1 MEQNAQRELREV
13 SPEWTLGELMA
24 RIAKALVSDGPA
36 LAFSSTSFTNVP
48 PRISIVVK
56 TTGSSGVA
64 KEVGLSSGALLSSA
78 KASHKFLGAEFGN
91 TWSLLLPLTHIAGIN
106 VLIRS
111 LELGTEP
118 IDLRNHEGEY
128 PQADFTA
135 IENLMSLALL
145 SGQSI
150 TAEEAL
156 RALTAADLADQAHR
170 AIRTLS
176 QGQKQRIALARL
188 RLPNP
193 KPLWILDEP
202 FNALDQ
208 QSNQL
213 LQSLLLAHVKQNGMV
228 AISSHQALSIDD
240 DPQVMRLIL

>member
-1 MEQNAQRELREV
+1 MLKTLRLESVSCIRGGKSLFTNLDLEIKPGTILRISGDNGSGKSSLLRILCGLLPPQAGKVFWGDQLIHEDRDQFHSELIY
-13 SPEWTLGELMA
+13 LGH
-24 RIAKALVSDGPA
+24 IPA
-36 LAFSSTSFTNVP
+36 L
-48 PRISIVVK
+48 K
-56 TTGSSGVA
+56 
-64 KEVGLSSGALLSSA
+64 
-78 KASHKFLGAEFGN
+78 
-91 TWSLLLPLTHIAGIN
+91 
-106 VLIRS
+106 
-111 LELGTEP
+111 
-118 IDLRNHEGEY
+118 
-128 PQADFTA
+128 ADFTA

-240 DPQVMRLIL
+240 DPQVMRLVL

>member
-1 MEQNAQRELREV
+1 MLKTLRLESVSCVRGGKSLFTNLDLEIKPGSILRISGDNGSGKSSLLRILCGLLPPQAGKVFWGDQLIHEDRDQFHSELIY
-13 SPEWTLGELMA
+13 LGH
-24 RIAKALVSDGPA
+24 IPA
-36 LAFSSTSFTNVP
+36 L
-48 PRISIVVK
+48 K
-56 TTGSSGVA
+56 
-64 KEVGLSSGALLSSA
+64 
-78 KASHKFLGAEFGN
+78 
-91 TWSLLLPLTHIAGIN
+91 
-106 VLIRS
+106 
-111 LELGTEP
+111 
-118 IDLRNHEGEY
+118 
-128 PQADFTA
+128 ADFTA

-202 FNALDQ
+202 FNALEQ

-240 DPQVMRLIL
+240 DPQVMRLVL

>member
-1 MEQNAQRELREV
+1 MLKTLRLESVSCVRGGKSLFTNLDLEIKPGSILRISGDNGSGKSSLLRILCGLLPPQAGKVFWGDQLIHEDRDQFHSELIY
-13 SPEWTLGELMA
+13 LGH
-24 RIAKALVSDGPA
+24 IPA
-36 LAFSSTSFTNVP
+36 L
-48 PRISIVVK
+48 K
-56 TTGSSGVA
+56 
-64 KEVGLSSGALLSSA
+64 
-78 KASHKFLGAEFGN
+78 
-91 TWSLLLPLTHIAGIN
+91 
-106 VLIRS
+106 
-111 LELGTEP
+111 
-118 IDLRNHEGEY
+118 
-128 PQADFTA
+128 ADFTA

-240 DPQVMRLIL
+240 DPQVMRLVL

>member
-1 MEQNAQRELREV
+1 VIVVNLLNSFYCLVTLIQNEVAMLKTLRLESVSCIRGGKSLFTNLDLEIKPGTILRISGDNGSGKSSLLRILCGLLPPQAGKVFWGDQLIHEDRDQFHSELIY
-13 SPEWTLGELMA
+13 LGH
-24 RIAKALVSDGPA
+24 IPA
-36 LAFSSTSFTNVP
+36 L
-48 PRISIVVK
+48 K
-56 TTGSSGVA
+56 
-64 KEVGLSSGALLSSA
+64 
-78 KASHKFLGAEFGN
+78 
-91 TWSLLLPLTHIAGIN
+91 
-106 VLIRS
+106 
-111 LELGTEP
+111 
-118 IDLRNHEGEY
+118 
-128 PQADFTA
+128 ADFTA

-213 LQSLLLAHVKQNGMV
+213 LQSLLLAHVKKNGMV

-240 DPQVMRLIL
+240 DPQVMRLVL

>member
-1 MEQNAQRELREV
+1 MIVVNLLNSFYCLVTLIQNEVAMLKTLRLESVSCIRGGKSLFTNLDLEIKPGTILRISGDNGSGKSSLLRILCGLLPPQAGKVVWGDQLIHEDRDQFHSELIY
-13 SPEWTLGELMA
+13 LGH
-24 RIAKALVSDGPA
+24 IPA
-36 LAFSSTSFTNVP
+36 L
-48 PRISIVVK
+48 K
-56 TTGSSGVA
+56 
-64 KEVGLSSGALLSSA
+64 
-78 KASHKFLGAEFGN
+78 
-91 TWSLLLPLTHIAGIN
+91 
-106 VLIRS
+106 
-111 LELGTEP
+111 
-118 IDLRNHEGEY
+118 
-128 PQADFTA
+128 ADFTA

-176 QGQKQRIALARL
+176 QGQKQRIALSRL

-240 DPQVMRLIL
+240 DPQVMRLVL

>member
-1 MEQNAQRELREV
+1 LRISGDNGSGKSSLLRILCGLLPPQAGKVVWGDQLIHEDRDQFHSELIY
-13 SPEWTLGELMA
+13 LGH
-24 RIAKALVSDGPA
+24 IPA
-36 LAFSSTSFTNVP
+36 L
-48 PRISIVVK
+48 K
-56 TTGSSGVA
+56 
-64 KEVGLSSGALLSSA
+64 
-78 KASHKFLGAEFGN
+78 
-91 TWSLLLPLTHIAGIN
+91 
-106 VLIRS
+106 
-111 LELGTEP
+111 
-118 IDLRNHEGEY
+118 
-128 PQADFTA
+128 ADFTA

-156 RALTAADLADQAHR
+156 RALTAAYLADQAHR

>member
-1 MEQNAQRELREV
+1 MLKTLRLESVSCIRGGKSLFTNLDLEIKPGSILRISGDNGSGKSSLLRILCGLLPPQAGKVFWGDQLIHEDRDQFHSELIY
-13 SPEWTLGELMA
+13 LGH
-24 RIAKALVSDGPA
+24 IPA
-36 LAFSSTSFTNVP
+36 L
-48 PRISIVVK
+48 K
-56 TTGSSGVA
+56 
-64 KEVGLSSGALLSSA
+64 
-78 KASHKFLGAEFGN
+78 
-91 TWSLLLPLTHIAGIN
+91 
-106 VLIRS
+106 
-111 LELGTEP
+111 
-118 IDLRNHEGEY
+118 
-128 PQADFTA
+128 ADFTA

>member
-1 MEQNAQRELREV
+1 
-13 SPEWTLGELMA
+13 
-24 RIAKALVSDGPA
+24 
-36 LAFSSTSFTNVP
+36 
-48 PRISIVVK
+48 
-56 TTGSSGVA
+56 
-64 KEVGLSSGALLSSA
+64 
-78 KASHKFLGAEFGN
+78 
-91 TWSLLLPLTHIAGIN
+91 
-106 VLIRS
+106 
-111 LELGTEP
+111 
-118 IDLRNHEGEY
+118 
-128 PQADFTA
+128 
-135 IENLMSLALL
+135 LMSLALL

-240 DPQVMRLIL
+240 DPQVMRLVL

>member
-1 MEQNAQRELREV
+1 MLNTLCLQSVSCVRGGKTLFNNLDLKIKSGTILRISGDNGSGKSSLLRILCGLLAPQSGEVIWGDQAINKDRDQFHSELIY
-13 SPEWTLGELMA
+13 LGH
-24 RIAKALVSDGPA
+24 IPA
-36 LAFSSTSFTNVP
+36 L
-48 PRISIVVK
+48 K
-56 TTGSSGVA
+56 
-64 KEVGLSSGALLSSA
+64 
-78 KASHKFLGAEFGN
+78 
-91 TWSLLLPLTHIAGIN
+91 
-106 VLIRS
+106 
-111 LELGTEP
+111 
-118 IDLRNHEGEY
+118 
-128 PQADFTA
+128 ADFTA

-240 DPQVMRLIL
+240 DPQVMRLVL

>member
-1 MEQNAQRELREV
+1 MLKTLRLESVFCIRGGKSLFTNLDLEIKPGSILRISGDNGSGKSSLLRILCGLLPPQAGKVVWGDRLIHEDRDQFHSELIY
-13 SPEWTLGELMA
+13 LGH
-24 RIAKALVSDGPA
+24 IPA
-36 LAFSSTSFTNVP
+36 L
-48 PRISIVVK
+48 K
-56 TTGSSGVA
+56 
-64 KEVGLSSGALLSSA
+64 
-78 KASHKFLGAEFGN
+78 
-91 TWSLLLPLTHIAGIN
+91 
-106 VLIRS
+106 
-111 LELGTEP
+111 
-118 IDLRNHEGEY
+118 
-128 PQADFTA
+128 ADFTA

-156 RALTAADLADQAHR
+156 SALTAADLADQAHR

-213 LQSLLLAHVKQNGMV
+213 LQSLLLAHVRQNGMV

-240 DPQVMRLIL
+240 DPQVMRLVL